1 MVGQWKCFALA
12 LIDLFWYQIKIE
24 NCIVSDSNKDN
35 VLRENKD
42 CINLVI
48 TNCETEPDLHPPV
61 ASKTLLVHQ
70 EGCNSNSNQL
80 NDGIIVRH
88 WCSDNPSY
96 HNNTAS
102 DNSLLQLTAV
112 VREDVHE
119 LKLLL
124 LIFYNIV
131 YCQSSLFII
140 PVWHKAKLQFNTIIF
155 FQLRIK
161 K

>member
-1 MVGQWKCFALA
+1 M
-12 LIDLFWYQIKIE
+12 
-24 NCIVSDSNKDN
+24 
-35 VLRENKD
+35 LRENKD

-88 WCSDNPSY
+88 WCSDNPSC
-96 HNNTAS
+96 HNNTTS

-140 PVWHKAKLQFNTIIF
+140 PV
-155 FQLRIK
+155 
-161 K
+161 

>member
-1 MVGQWKCFALA
+1 M
-12 LIDLFWYQIKIE
+12 
-24 NCIVSDSNKDN
+24 
-35 VLRENKD
+35 LRENKD

-96 HNNTAS
+96 HNNTTS

-140 PVWHKAKLQFNTIIF
+140 PV
-155 FQLRIK
+155 
-161 K
+161 